1 MPSARSI
8 RPLTE
13 NEIQDLHKLYRQT
26 DKADLRTRCQMILLS
41 AEGYSVAEIAHLT
54 FFEEDSVLYWFERYE
69 ADNLTGLEDRSRFGR
84 PPKSRWPM

>member
-41 AEGYSVAEIAHLT
+41 AEGYSVV
-54 FFEEDSVLYWFERYE
+54 S
-69 ADNLTGLEDRSRFGR
+69 SQ
-84 PPKSRWPM
+84 